1 MAVIAFVAGVAL
13 WGGVACLVLGSGA
26 DAGKGTRPSAST
38 PRATLTAAAGT
49 STPLPDRRSCSEI
62 RGTDYR
68 SAAERQWYLDN
79 CTGPA
84 LAPTPVPTPTVRR

>member
-1 MAVIAFVAGVAL
+1 MAVIAFIVGVTL

-26 DAGKGTRPSAST
+26 DAGKGARPSAST
-38 PRATLTAAAGT
+38 PRAVVTAPAGIVT
-49 STPLPDRRSCSEI
+49 ALPDRRSCSEI
-62 RGTDYR
+62 LGTDYR

-79 CTGPA
+79 CRGPA

>member
-1 MAVIAFVAGVAL
+1 VAVIAFIAGVAL
-13 WGGVACLVLGSGA
+13 WGGVACLVLSGGG
-26 DAGKGTRPSAST
+26 AGESARPSAST
-38 PRATLTAAAGT
+38 PRAAVTAAVGT
-49 STPLPDRRSCSEI
+49 STALPDRRSCSEI
-62 RGTDYR
+62 SGTEYR